1 MDYKKMN
8 IDDIINWCV
17 ANNQVEWLKAEAAKK
32 EKTLRY
38 TGRIEVIREDGKKVY
53 RADKNSPQVEKEAP
67 ISFITLKK
75 NFATKFMPEILP
87 EATEKEPSMFDKIA
101 AL

>member
-1 MDYKKMN
+1 MNYKSMN

-17 ANNQVEWLKAEAAKK
+17 ENNQVEWLKAEAAKK

-38 TGRIEVIREDGKKVY
+38 TGRIETINAEGKKVY
-53 RADKNSPQVEKEAP
+53 KADKNSPQEEKESP

-87 EATEKEPSMFDKIA
+87 VAEKKEPTMFEKIA